1 MCVCAVCFD
10 FVDYLCTSL
19 SWPLSILSFSL
30 SLSPLSLSHTVQ
42 NQHASE
48 LHSIGK
54 QTLGELGLATPS
66 TVYSVP
72 IEASTSEAFKMIRDK
87 VCDRRVCARVCLYIY
102 IYPFLLLYVHI
113 YISFS
118 SSSFFFV
125 QIKIMLAPISNRS
138 VFILHR

>member
-102 IYPFLLLYVHI
+102 IYISFSSFICTYI

-118 SSSFFFV
+118 SSSFFFC
-125 QIKIMLAPISNRS
+125 SNKNHVS
-138 VFILHR
+138 TH